1 VPRESSATT
10 LGWLRFYLFS
20 PWERSWRTG
29 KANRKVEELQSEPAE
44 EFEKQTQNPVA
55 NLIGVPFQNNTD
67 LNIGPFCA
75 RSKHPEQERASGA
88 SSGRFRREDL
98 PV

>member
-1 VPRESSATT
+1 
-10 LGWLRFYLFS
+10 LFS

-67 LNIGPFCA
+67 LNIGPLL
-75 RSKHPEQERASGA
+75 RAI
-88 SSGRFRREDL
+88 ET
-98 PV
+98 P